1 MEQLPA
7 SDLQAQVVGQ
17 LLQDVLAS
25 PRMQQDQQ
33 QHEAAAAAATGMRL
47 RKPLGTSDQPA
58 AAAVA
63 GGVDPPLD
71 TLLNSFMQPSSSR
84 SSGGGSSSII
94 GGSSSSSQEP
104 GATAPLVPAVV
115 RYSRAV
121 TLAVRDSALLR
132 LLSAALLAYAAVS
145 GTYGPLEY
153 PVRLPPVA
161 VLWLLHAAVIATVAL
176 GYILLKP
183 GALLVDPN
191 TASSSSGALPMRLR
205 TINLMALV
213 PGLTELSSV
222 LGGYQQLLAA
232 LSVDAA
238 THVVALGLLL
248 SQR

>member
-1 MEQLPA
+1 MP
-7 SDLQAQVVGQ
+7 V
-17 LLQDVLAS
+17 
-25 PRMQQDQQ
+25 
-33 QHEAAAAAATGMRL
+33 
-47 RKPLGTSDQPA
+47 
-58 AAAVA
+58 
-63 GGVDPPLD
+63 
-71 TLLNSFMQPSSSR
+71 
-84 SSGGGSSSII
+84 
-94 GGSSSSSQEP
+94 
-104 GATAPLVPAVV
+104 VPAVV

-161 VLWLLHAAVIATVAL
+161 VLWLLHAAVIASVAL
-176 GYILLKP
+176 GYILLRP

-191 TASSSSGALPMRLR
+191 AASSSSGALPMRLR
-205 TINLMALV
+205 TVNLLALV
-213 PGLTELSSV
+213 PGLQELSSV

-248 SQR
+248 AQQ